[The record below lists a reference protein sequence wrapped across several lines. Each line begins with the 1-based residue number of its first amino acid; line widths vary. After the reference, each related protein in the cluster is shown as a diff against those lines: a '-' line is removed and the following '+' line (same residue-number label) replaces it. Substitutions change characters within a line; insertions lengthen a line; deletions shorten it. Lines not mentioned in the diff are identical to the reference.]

1 MPVRGVVVCLAA
13 ALGCAAAVRP
23 DRLYREGVKAEREG
37 DAARAC
43 LLYSLA
49 AAQDPYNPVYWAR
62 AQALREKVSQPQARA
77 ATAAPDSEAG
87 LPPVTAADWIE
98 ARRLQPPPELELPP
112 QARDFELKGDSRA
125 QFEQLARACSLE
137 IVFDG
142 DYQPARTSRTRLI
155 EADCRSALRQLEAAT
170 ASFVVPLGE
179 RLILVAQDTPQKRAQ
194 LEPHIAVTIP
204 VPEPITVQELQ
215 ELGRAVQQAMEITK
229 IGFDSQQRMILL
241 RDRVSKVRPAELLFH
256 QLLRRRAEVVVEIEL
271 IEVKRSAL
279 VSWGLSWPTDYPF
292 YNFARIGRSVAEL
305 PPVGPRRGFLLG
317 GGRSL
322 FGIGV
327 GDAELFARLNEISGR
342 TLLRA
347 QLRSLAGQAASFHVG
362 DQYPVATS
370 GYFGYTYGMPVY
382 APPPTIQFADL
393 GLVLKFTPFVHGPEE
408 VTLELEAEFKLL
420 AGESVNGIPLLSNRR
435 VASKVRLRQGE
446 WAAVAGLMSASE
458 ARTIRGLAGL
468 ARLPALGLLFR
479 QQQITRDSDDILILL
494 KPHIVALPP
503 SEVATTT
510 IWVGTEGRPQ
520 APL

>member
-1 MPVRGVVVCLAA
+1 MRALLVCLAA
-13 ALGCAAAVRP
+13 AISCTAGVRP
-23 DRLYREGVKAEREG
+23 DRLYREAVKAEREG
-37 DAARAC
+37 DATRAC

-62 AQALREKVSQPQARA
+62 AQALREKVAPPQARGA
-77 ATAAPDSEAG
+77 KTAPASEAG
-87 LPPVTAADWIE
+87 LPPVTEADWIE
-98 ARRLQPPPELELPP
+98 ARRLQPPPELKLPRQP
-112 QARDFELKGDSRA
+112 RDFDLSGDSKA

-137 IVFDG
+137 VVFDG
-142 DYQPARTSRTRLI
+142 DYQPARTSRTRLL
-155 EADCRSALRQLEAAT
+155 ETDCRSALRQLEVAT

-229 IGFDSQQRMILL
+229 IGFDSQRRVILL

-256 QLLRRRAEVVVEIEL
+256 QLLRHGAEVVVEIEL
-271 IEVKRSAL
+271 IEVNRNAL
-279 VSWGLSWPTDYPF
+279 VSWGLSLPTDYPF
-292 YNFARIGRSVAEL
+292 YNFARIGRSVAAL
-305 PPVGPRRGFLLG
+305 PRGGAARGFLLG

-327 GDAELFARLNEISGR
+327 GDAELFARLSEISGR

-370 GYFGYTYGMPVY
+370 GYFGYTYGLPFF

-393 GLVLKFTPFVHGPEE
+393 GLVVKFTPYVHGPDE

-458 ARTIRGLAGL
+458 ARTIRGVAGL
-468 ARLPALGLLFR
+468 GRLPALGLLFR
-479 QQQITRDSDDILILL
+479 QQQIARDSDEVLILL

-503 SEVATTT
+503 SEQATAT
-510 IWVGTEGRPQ
+510 IWVGSEGRPK